1 MDQGHT
7 KEASGI
13 LVYLTEELGDARLR
27 CTQLKQ
33 LVTRAVELVEKSEK
47 RDHFYE
53 MAGDVIYGIPD
64 LLFRLDKALDA
75 ASLAA
80 SKLDYEEI
88 KQGLRPEKVDELEE
102 AMKDVRLRYVNRRS
116 EKDLPMKPK
125 QAADVIDRIANEYEV
140 TGNLPAAS
148 LSRLVAVLEGQD
160 RVGSQATGVGQL
172 RAVAEALR
180 GATSADRLQVA
191 QTLRGILAEHLDVE
205 VEPKAVT
212 ASLDVEAA
220 AVGRDDEVKIE
231 RAIET
236 TEEQLRELKH
246 AWKVYQGDPGKNAPQ
261 LENLVAA
268 ARTIVKTLQRFILDR
283 VKVASEDKEAKKWVP
298 AGRLSALLGALAGR

>member
-33 LVTRAVELVEKSEK
+33 LVTKAVELVEKSGN

-125 QAADVIDRIANEYEV
+125 QAAEVIDRIANEYEV
-140 TGNLPAAS
+140 TGNLPVAS
-148 LSRLVAVLEGQD
+148 MGRLIAVLEGQD
-160 RVGSQATGVGQL
+160 RVASQEAGVGQL
-172 RAVAEALR
+172 RAIAEALR
-180 GATSADRLQVA
+180 GETSANRLQVA

-205 VEPKAVT
+205 VGSDGKEAGSLQT
-212 ASLDVEAA
+212 AKSDAA
-220 AVGRDDEVKIE
+220 
-231 RAIET
+231 
-236 TEEQLRELKH
+236 
-246 AWKVYQGDPGKNAPQ
+246 
-261 LENLVAA
+261 
-268 ARTIVKTLQRFILDR
+268 QRFDFEMAVLR
-283 VKVASEDKEAKKWVP
+283 K
-298 AGRLSALLGALAGR
+298 